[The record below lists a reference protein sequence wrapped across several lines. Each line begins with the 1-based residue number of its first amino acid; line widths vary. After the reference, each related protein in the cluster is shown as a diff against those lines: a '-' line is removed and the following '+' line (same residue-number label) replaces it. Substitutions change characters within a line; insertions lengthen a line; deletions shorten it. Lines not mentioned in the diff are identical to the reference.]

1 MLMKKQFQSLTEKG
15 RWLLATLTLIFTLGI
30 GQMWAADADYSSY
43 DWDETEM
50 NKVVCTHGSVVI
62 DGVFKAT
69 GNVSSHYY
77 LQLGDNLKY
86 SDNPWKGYMSIASSA
101 GVIDSIKIFYCPNGT
116 NQTSVA
122 WAAWGEGVSPTQK
135 TLGHGVTAGTKSSK
149 TWGNAVWE
157 KIDLTTISAYTVY
170 LSRSIREFQDKD
182 GNTISNFGGA
192 QSINVLGLKVWLH
205 PDCNQPATALSLS
218 SDAPATIYAGTEITF
233 STSGG
238 NGGSITIAG
247 AASETISA
255 NKWTATEG
263 VHTFTASQ
271 PKTDGKCAQEAEL
284 KLTVLAAT
292 PVAAVTVNGPANG
305 YKNNKVIF
313 AATAANATQYR
324 WTVDGVVQGSDS
336 AKLHFTPTE
345 SKTYSIVC
353 EAKNTFNS
361 DWIASSAHSL
371 TVTSLYGDLIHF
383 TAKTSG
389 SSINED
395 LPAANIGGIV
405 GGTVHQK
412 SQSNAKLNS
421 GGYYSLTLASGS
433 FQAGDTVRIVV
444 KPEGDNHSV
453 PATLMLSSLQN
464 NSNPIGSVSGLSAP
478 TTANIT
484 ADIILT
490 AGAQTIFLSRDGT
503 VSSQNPIVVS
513 MAVIR
518 PMAAKSVAYDLTAVK
533 INGTAISAAE
543 LATLKTAN
551 AYMVDLMAGYAA
563 APVVKFARQTTTT
576 YEDDSQKVA
585 TDTITVTAS
594 EVSSKWQAQA
604 TIGTI
609 TYTVKAA
616 KQSSAKVYYYDGTTK
631 IGEETVAIGGHPAEY
646 AAKQSKNLA
655 TFVGWYSDADLADG
669 HLISDIAAEV
679 ITADKTVYGKWTY
692 TYAQSVN
699 IEKWVLDNTKTPN
712 ETKTGNL
719 ISLLGTRGFASNL
732 SYEEKKVELDS
743 LNDDKGTGRNYNY
756 LGLKVKSGGK
766 MLDFRLAKN
775 STVKVKF
782 GNVGT
787 TPLYAI
793 NGGEYSNMP
802 IEEKVFT
809 YIAMG
814 NDYISIKMADDDAV
828 VFKQIMIDAEIQ
840 DVTLPEPTRHAVV
853 LTKAGETEHGTLAVA
868 SPEEYI
874 WLAEGAAVTLTVA
887 ADEGYYIE
895 SVKLNGE
902 ALTPS
907 ENVYSF
913 AMPNATANVVA
924 TFAEIV
930 PNNVTYKANNGGEDA
945 DILEENA
952 TEIAGCS
959 FTYAGHKFNGWNTAP
974 DGTGDAYEAGDA
986 VLSPLTLYAQ
996 WREYFV
1002 ITYKDGDDVL
1012 DTEDVFVG
1020 EAPVGIADPV
1030 KAMNIFQ
1037 GWTLAGSDEVIDVTN
1052 LNATTTVYAKWEAI
1066 DACFYFSAKS
1076 VDASTSIAVDE
1087 EIDNA
1092 NGGKVIAKTNNIS
1105 YETLGVLVA
1114 SSGST
1119 YMKVELDYAMIE
1131 GTKISV
1137 KLAAGGTSTRGV
1149 NICYDANKDHKAVP
1163 MTWNAETAGEVK
1175 EFEYTLDSESA
1186 LNGKKEFFIYRAA
1199 NTYIQTIKVS
1209 NCAPQDY
1216 TVTYKDGETT
1226 LGTEQVFENEHP
1238 TANGINTHKKGYEFQ
1253 GWAET
1258 VDGAVVDLDNITI
1271 TAAKNLFAQYTVKD
1285 CSPKGVKFSMVPQP
1299 NELTSDYQ
1307 LTGTT
1312 EQLIGE
1318 YAAVTGG
1325 VVYLNNNNSSNRVR
1339 ITKTTS
1345 TIQLVS
1351 GDDGYIHVELDCP
1364 LKENDSI
1371 KFDNSERLVLAHN
1384 ASKTSSVNIAKTDH
1398 FYIVPTSWE
1407 GKYDFYIWRTG
1418 TGCTISGIEVVRP
1431 EIYTVSFNMMGHG
1444 SAIAPIDVV
1453 KGGKVTAPTAPED
1466 DDYAFAGWYKE
1477 NTLSNE
1483 WKFDVD
1489 VVTANTALFAKWIDL
1504 SDATLKSLKYG
1515 AEEITL
1521 QAGVYEYNVE
1531 LPALSTSVPALTA
1544 EASNPNAAKEI
1555 TNATAFD
1562 AEGHATSKVVVT
1574 PEKVGAA
1581 TQTYTVNF
1589 AKAASVALQDVT
1601 GSITWNFANAVTA
1614 NVSITGTPQVLANY
1628 AGVTND
1634 NTFESDKLEA
1644 SGEKF
1649 TAGSNANLRANYI
1662 RFHTTVP
1669 GKLSISYSNTGGS
1682 NPARYIYVNGVKY
1695 DEEGSASTTK
1705 KGLDTKVFV
1714 PAGDVELEMKDGE
1727 DVSKNVQIYQMIF
1740 NATPDYER
1748 PVSNNIGTLC
1758 VEHNVPAGQYF
1769 GATFYQIA
1777 SRNELYNDKIDFEEV
1792 LPNEELKAGEPYIF
1806 QSTTGKIELFFG
1818 ETEAENP
1825 VPVRGMIG
1833 NFAASTLAIDENNQH
1848 TILYIAQNKLW
1859 SCENLVGQNLILNDH
1874 RAYIDMTQVPTY
1886 ANYQASLQEQ
1896 QNPAPRRRVTLGKD
1910 AEQVVTGVENLNASE
1925 QPVKLL
1931 INGQIFI
1938 LRGEKMFDATGR
1950 LVK

>member
-1 MLMKKQFQSLTEKG
+1 MLMKKQFLSKAVPRGTRTLWRYLGALFILFTFAVG
-15 RWLLATLTLIFTLGI
+15 NVWGTATVYHAFAAAGDTIVDLEGTGSTPSAKFTAVNNTN
-30 GQMWAADADYSSY
+30 WAAVSTSAKNNSIYRMNPS
-43 DWDETEM
+43 TEA
-50 NKVVCTHGSVVI
+50 V
-62 DGVFKAT
+62 AT
-69 GNVSSHYY
+69 SKSNTYGTK
-77 LQLGDNLKY
+77 LG
-86 SDNPWKGYMSIASSA
+86 SSA
-101 GVIDSIKIFYCPNGT
+101 KSTYKVTGVSNVIFYVGT
-116 NQTSVA
+116 
-122 WAAWGEGVSPTQK
+122 G
-135 TLGHGVTAGTKSSK
+135 TAGRIAYLDVTENGKSKVSEAASVTLSDKNNAYKMSYALDASK
-149 TWGNAVWE
+149 SYTLEAYASADLFCYAV
-157 KIDLTTISAYTVY
+157 KFTV
-170 LSRSIREFQDKD
+170 
-182 GNTISNFGGA
+182 A
-192 QSINVLGLKVWLH
+192 
-205 PDCNQPATALSLS
+205 PDCDEPATALSLS
-218 SDAPATIYAGTEITF
+218 SNAPATIYAGTEITF

-238 NGGSITIAG
+238 NGGAITIEG
-247 AASETISA
+247 AASETITA

-263 VHTFTASQ
+263 EHTFTASQ

-284 KLTVLAAT
+284 KLTVVAAT
-292 PVAAVTVNGPANG
+292 PVSAVTVGGPANG
-305 YKNNKVIF
+305 YKNNEVIF

-324 WTVDGVVQGSDS
+324 WTVDGVAQGSDS

-353 EAKNTFNS
+353 EAKNAFNS
-361 DWIASSAHSL
+361 DWIASTAHSL
-371 TVTSLYGDLIHF
+371 TVTSLYGELIRF
-383 TAKTSG
+383 VVDGGTAAKEKTGVLVDVATPEVSLTTGTTAKLVVDEVEYTGHKMDKGKYVGVKLTSG
-389 SSINED
+389 SF
-395 LPAANIGGIV
+395 AV
-405 GGTVHQK
+405 
-412 SQSNAKLNS
+412 
-421 GGYYSLTLASGS
+421 
-433 FQAGDTVRIVV
+433 GDTVSFLITKATGSAKLYLYNTKEGTLRLDSINGSGQTGWVSFVLNQATTGVYLYRSNPDV
-444 KPEGDNHSV
+444 KPYD
-453 PATLMLSSLQN
+453 
-464 NSNPIGSVSGLSAP
+464 
-478 TTANIT
+478 
-484 ADIILT
+484 
-490 AGAQTIFLSRDGT
+490 
-503 VSSQNPIVVS
+503 QNPHVAAVS
-513 MAVIR
+513 VKR

-533 INGTAISAAE
+533 INGTAISAAD
-543 LATLKTAN
+543 LATLKTAD
-551 AYMVDLMAGYAA
+551 AYLVDLMAGYAA

-604 TIGTI
+604 TIGPI

-616 KQSSAKVYYYDGTTK
+616 KQGSAKVYYYDGETK

-679 ITADKTVYGKWTY
+679 ISADKTVYGKWTY

-699 IEKWVLDNTKTPN
+699 VEKWVLDNTKTPN
-712 ETKTGNL
+712 SDKTGAL

-732 SYEEKKVELDS
+732 AYVEKNLELDS
-743 LNDDKGTGRNYNY
+743 LNDGKGTGRNYAY
-756 LGLKVKSGGK
+756 LGLKVKSAGK
-766 MLDFRLAKN
+766 MLDFRLAKDN
-775 STVKVKF
+775 TVEVKF
-782 GNVGT
+782 GNVGA
-787 TPLYAI
+787 TPLLAI
-793 NGGEYSNMP
+793 NGGDYAAMT
-802 IEEKVFT
+802 IEDGVFAYT
-809 YIAMG
+809 ATG
-814 NDYISIKMADDDAV
+814 NDYISIKTATDAPV
-828 VFKQIMIDAEIQ
+828 VFQQIMIGEDIQ
-840 DVTLPEPTRHAVV
+840 DVTLPEATRHAVF

-868 SPEEYI
+868 SPETYN

-895 SVKLNGE
+895 SVTLNGE

-974 DGTGDAYEAGDA
+974 DGTGNAYAEGDP

-1037 GWTLAGSDEVIDVTN
+1037 GWTLAGSDEVTDVTA
-1052 LNATTTVYAKWEAI
+1052 LDATTTVYAKWEAI

-1092 NGGKVIAKTNNIS
+1092 NGGKVIAKTSNIT

-1119 YMKVELDYAMIE
+1119 YMKVELDYAMME

-1149 NICYDANKDHKAVP
+1149 NICYDADKNHKAVP
-1163 MTWNAETAGEVK
+1163 MTWSATEAGEVK

-1199 NTYIQTIKVS
+1199 NTYIQTVMVKD
-1209 NCAPQDY
+1209 CAPQDY
-1216 TVTYKDGETT
+1216 TVTYKDGETV

-1238 TANGINTHKKGYEFQ
+1238 TADGINTHKKGYEFQ

-1258 VDGAVVDLDNITI
+1258 VDGAVVDLDDITI

-1285 CSPKGVKFSMVPQP
+1285 CSPMGVKFSMVPQP

-1398 FYIVPTSWE
+1398 FYIVPASWE

-1444 SAIAPIDVV
+1444 SAIAPIDVA
-1453 KGGKVTAPTAPED
+1453 KGAKIVAPTAPTDENF
-1466 DDYAFAGWYKE
+1466 AFAGWYKE
-1477 NTLSNE
+1477 NTLSNA
-1483 WKFDVD
+1483 WDFDND
-1489 VVTANTALFAKWIDL
+1489 VVAANTTLYAKWLDMT
-1504 SDATLKSLKYG
+1504 DATLKSLKYG
-1515 AEEITL
+1515 ATDIVLED
-1521 QAGVYEYNVE
+1521 GVYEYNVE

-1544 EASNPNAAKEI
+1544 ETSNPNASADI
-1555 TNATAFD
+1555 DDATAFD
-1562 AEGHATSKVVVT
+1562 GEGHATSTVTVT

-1581 TQTYTVNF
+1581 QQVYIVNF
-1589 AKAASVALQDVT
+1589 SKAAAVELVDVT
-1601 GSITWNFANAVTA
+1601 GNMTWDFSKDGLADNAAVGTEVVMANVEGFVNNDDFHSDNIMVTA
-1614 NVSITGTPQVLANY
+1614 NKQVGT
-1628 AGVTND
+1628 
-1634 NTFESDKLEA
+1634 KLQA
-1644 SGEKF
+1644 SMIK
-1649 TAGSNANLRANYI
+1649 
-1662 RFHTTVP
+1662 FHTTVA
-1669 GKLSISYSNTGGS
+1669 GSVIVKCSNTGK
-1682 NPARYIYVNGVKY
+1682 NKPDRYLMVNGV
-1695 DEEGSASTTK
+1695 ETELHSTNQT
-1705 KGLDTKVFV
+1705 DQTYAEYV
-1714 PAGDVELEMKDGE
+1714 PAGDVVLTVGGDGNLFNFTSVEFKLDNDLEPARTDNWLAPGE
-1727 DVSKNVQIYQMIF
+1727 MGTICIPQGAVAVGADIYDLVGKE
-1740 NATPDYER
+1740 P
-1748 PVSNNIGTLC
+1748 
-1758 VEHNVPAGQYF
+1758 QY
-1769 GATFYQIA
+1769 
-1777 SRNELYNDKIDFEEV
+1777 
-1792 LPNEELKAGEPYIF
+1792 
-1806 QSTTGKIELFFG
+1806 GKIVF
-1818 ETEAENP
+1818 ETIKHMKPGKPYMFISKGNRIDLILTDETPATAPDNSGAMKGTFTEITLTADQLEN
-1825 VPVRGMIG
+1825 VYY
-1833 NFAASTLAIDENNQH
+1833 FAQH
-1848 TILYIAQNKLW
+1848 ALW
-1859 SCENLVGQNLILNDH
+1859 SCVDLTATGLLVPAN
-1874 RAYIDMTQVPTY
+1874 RAYVKLDEVDPIQDQT
-1886 ANYQASLQEQ
+1886 
-1896 QNPAPRRRVTLGKD
+1896 PAPGRVRMSLGVNG
-1910 AEQVVTGVENLNASE
+1910 APAVTTGVENAQMDNA
-1925 QPVKLL
+1925 PVKMI
-1931 INGQIFI
+1931 INGQLFI